1 MSSSARPVSPRRSGT
16 PPGSAIVVTL
26 LFLAIITVLV
36 VGMFSVMQPE
46 QISATNSFANV
57 RATALCQMAADQ
69 AVALIRGA
77 TTTAEA
83 AANTNG
89 VATNGGEFWAS
100 QPGQITVFYNNP
112 ANNPTN
118 NNGAVDKANSVNLYS
133 TSNVTPADAS
143 TTGTVDLNQQ
153 LFSGNYPIASPN
165 SITATSGSAMNMNVQ
180 WINVLQDSTL
190 AASNSNQVIGRYA
203 FWVDDEL
210 AKINVNT
217 ADGTERSGT
226 SPLNTSGTGN
236 AYPNSGTNS
245 FGFGTPTEVDLQ
257 ALMTGGSTP
266 ISQATAQLISTR
278 SGANPY
284 TSGTISP
291 FNDPSEILQATGA
304 STLYSDNNFN
314 LTAYNR
320 APEMNIFGEPKIFIM
335 PTAYGPAQSAA
346 ASQYLANV
354 MLGAYD
360 YNGTWPLYWN
370 THTLSYTNT
379 YVSGSTPLAFTGT
392 TAAMVLAQ
400 PISQIYPSSGTNS
413 LTFTSPKCNQLPIY
427 SYLAASGTLTISGTE
442 GLPQYFNYG
451 YAGSDNALGMRI
463 ARYLEGLNSA
473 GHSITWPAYPGASD
487 PGTSGFAGKYTK
499 RQIDSITQQ
508 ILDIMDNGYFTDNGN
523 LETYQTIRN
532 GLLSNQLICGTSNVP
547 RFTEIKITFSTIGV
561 TGTFGS
567 PPTAGMIPYL
577 TISAYFEAYIP
588 QQFTS
593 ANSHDGINNR
603 DISWAFG
610 TGGNP
615 GQWLNNQDAPI
626 WACGQTI
633 NGTQVSIYSP
643 EPAVINTSGF
653 ATGGVTT
660 TSGSLTEVSAV
671 NGGSALNSTVDANGN
686 RGTDFWQD
694 NLLNITSLTDG
705 SSAGFDLFGND
716 PNLPDPDPRA
726 LTYHPYAVSGTTAY
740 HGYIM
745 GTGVTPATAPQSN
758 YSVLGMVTMVGTST
772 PWPPGQYHTVSLYHN
787 TTAIP
792 GRINVTGLKIS
803 GGISIWTHTAS
814 GTQPWDVV
822 PLDSLHGP
830 PNPSLYPPTPAA
842 IPPAVQHYPQI
853 TTMNPYGGNL
863 CWDGTNADPTA
874 NPITDPTFLQR
885 VLSAVIPISGT
896 IPVQVG
902 HTNTLTVDMQV
913 ADPLV
918 NKFPGDW
925 VPSATAGTIFPV
937 PAPGPTVSSGA
948 AGSANTNFLATN
960 GGDPSGFWFPPQYIN
975 IPKVQRF
982 PSTGYFQYI
991 RTGMMPDPA
1000 TAANPSESAQKGT
1013 PFRMFN
1019 FAPSN
1024 SQSQQTSGG
1033 TSYPDWAMLDLFTVP
1048 AGFQPAYQLG
1058 AAVPSQVL
1066 FTWGGATSGR
1076 MNPNSALVSSTSS
1089 PFSFARTVPLQALLR
1104 NLQVS
1109 NSYAGDGLTPILSG
1123 TLNQSSIA
1131 AAINTY
1137 VALLQDANGNSRP
1150 MMLPGEIC
1158 NVPTVSQYTYT
1169 AGAALSVSGT
1179 ASRNDLVREIIGN
1192 LSTRSNTF
1200 TVWAV
1205 GQVIKKISSNT
1216 QYDRYQAGDV
1226 ILGESRMKF
1235 LVERYVDYG
1244 VNAVPGNPYNAGSDT
1259 FAGTVDDY
1267 VGTGPGT
1274 GNYFSPPMT
1283 YPLQYKYR
1291 VVSASQ
1297 ISAK

>member
-1 MSSSARPVSPRRSGT
+1 MSSSASPVSPRRSGT

-26 LFLAIITVLV
+26 LFLAVITVLV

-46 QISATNSFANV
+46 QISANDSFGNV

-83 AANTNG
+83 AANPPG
-89 VATNGGEFWAS
+89 ANGGEFWAS
-100 QPGQITVFYNNP
+100 QPGRITVFFNS
-112 ANNPTN
+112 T
-118 NNGAVDKANSVNLYS
+118 GLVDTANSVNLYS
-133 TSNVTPADAS
+133 TSNVSPTDAS
-143 TTGTVDLNQQ
+143 TVDLNQP
-153 LFSGNYPIASPN
+153 LFSGSYPIASPN
-165 SITATSGSAMNMNVQ
+165 STTPLPSGTAMNMYAQ
-180 WINVLQDSTL
+180 WNYVLQDSTV
-190 AASNSNQVIGRYA
+190 AASASNQVIGRYA

-217 ADGTERSGT
+217 ADGTLKSGT
-226 SPLNTSGTGN
+226 SSVSTGTS
-236 AYPNSGTNS
+236 S

-257 ALMTGGSTP
+257 ALMTGGSTA
-266 ISQATAQLISTR
+266 ISGSTAQLISTR

-284 TSGTISP
+284 TSGAARP

-335 PTAYGPAQSAA
+335 PTAYGPSQNAA
-346 ASQYLANV
+346 ASQYLANL

-360 YNGTWPLYWN
+360 FNGTLPLYWN
-370 THTLSYTNT
+370 THSLSYTNT
-379 YVSGSTPLAFTGT
+379 YVSGSTPLASTGT

-427 SYLAASGTLTISGTE
+427 SYLAASGTLTISGTA

-463 ARYLEGLNSA
+463 ANYLEGLNSA
-473 GHSITWPAYPGASD
+473 GKSITWPAYPGASD

-508 ILDIMDNGYFTDNGN
+508 ILDTMDSGYFADNGS
-523 LETYQTIRN
+523 LETYFTYRN
-532 GLLSNQLICGTSNVP
+532 GFLSNQLICGASNVP
-547 RFTEIKITFSTIGV
+547 RFNEIEITFKTTVGTTIV
-561 TGTFGS
+561 SGT
-567 PPTAGMIPYL
+567 TYTYPYL
-577 TISAYFEAYIP
+577 NMSIYLEAYLP
-588 QQFTS
+588 LQYTS
-593 ANSHDGINNR
+593 ANSHDGGPIINGTYSGIR
-603 DISWAFG
+603 DIGWSFG
-610 TGGNP
+610 TGGNQ
-615 GQWLNNQDAPI
+615 GSWLNYQDTPV
-626 WACGQTI
+626 WEYEQTVTNS
-633 NGTQVSIYSP
+633 NGTYVTGV
-643 EPAVINTSGF
+643 EPAVIQSTGF
-653 ATGGVTT
+653 AKGAGGGQSATGG
-660 TSGSLTEVSAV
+660 GSP
-671 NGGSALNSTVDANGN
+671 LNPT
-686 RGTDFWQD
+686 GTDFWQD
-694 NLLNITSLTDG
+694 SLLNITSVTDG
-705 SSAGFDLFGND
+705 TSAGFDLFGND
-716 PNLPDPDPRA
+716 PALPDPDPRA
-726 LTYHPYAVSGTTAY
+726 VTYHPYNIETNANSAY
-740 HGYIM
+740 FNKIM
-745 GTGVTPATAPQSN
+745 GTGGGAISGTTIAIPYSN
-758 YSVLGMVTMVGTST
+758 DPVMGMPMMVGTAT
-772 PWPPGQYHTVSLYHN
+772 PWSPGQYHTVMTYHYN
-787 TTAIP
+787 SAVYIP
-792 GRINVTGLKIS
+792 GRIGVAGPLKVS
-803 GGISIWTHTAS
+803 GGIAIWTHNSS
-814 GTQPWDVV
+814 GSGPWDVV
-822 PLDSLHGP
+822 PLDCLHGP
-830 PNPSLYPPTPAA
+830 IN
-842 IPPAVQHYPQI
+842 PPAYAATNEPVNTQPQI
-853 TTMNPYGGNL
+853 YPDIQSVNPYDNGNL
-863 CWDGTNADPTA
+863 CYNGTNADPTA
-874 NPITDPTFLQR
+874 NPITNPTFLQQ
-885 VLSAVIPISGT
+885 VLSAVIPINAT
-896 IPVQVG
+896 VPVPGQV
-902 HTNTLTVDMQV
+902 TVDMQV

-925 VPSATAGTIFPV
+925 QPATPTISPIPTTSTPYISTGTP
-937 PAPGPTVSSGA
+937 
-948 AGSANTNFLATN
+948 SANTNFLATG
-960 GGDPSGFWFPPQYIN
+960 GGDPSGFWFPPQYVN

-982 PSTGYFQYI
+982 PSTGYLQYI
-991 RTGMMPDPA
+991 RTGMMPDPGPA
-1000 TAANPSESAQKGT
+1000 SLSGSAQHGT

-1048 AGFQPAYQLG
+1048 AGYQPAYQLG
-1058 AAVPSQVL
+1058 AAVPNSVL

-1076 MNPNSALVSSTSS
+1076 MNPNSALVSGTIS

-1109 NSYAGDGLTPILSG
+1109 NSYAGDGLTPVLSG
-1123 TLNQSSIA
+1123 TLPQSSIA
-1131 AAINTY
+1131 AAINSY
-1137 VALLQDANGNSRP
+1137 VAGLQDANSNPRP

-1158 NVPTVSQYTYT
+1158 NVPAVSTYLYSPSST
-1169 AGAALSVSGT
+1169 GAT
-1179 ASRNDLVREIIGN
+1179 MASRNDLVRQIIGN

-1244 VNAVPGNPYNAGSDT
+1244 VNGVPGNPYNPGSDNL
-1259 FAGTVDDY
+1259 AGTADDY
-1267 VGTGPGT
+1267 IGTGPGT